1 MPVQLYFSFYNISLT
16 LKEALCYQDRPE
28 IIELL
33 GVNENCITCQSL
45 FNVQLMSEDGLR
57 YNRLII
63 ASMIKDF
70 GSRTKFL
77 ERNFDNTLKRHL
89 CYRNFVAFTNGGQP
103 MGRHNRVVIPRCV
116 VNKIRVKYPDE
127 NEFYTGFSDPVK
139 TP

>member
-16 LKEALCYQDRPE
+16 LKEALCCQDRPE

-89 CYRNFVAFTNGGQP
+89 CYRNFVAFMNGGQP
-103 MGRHNRVVIPRCV
+103 MGRHN
-116 VNKIRVKYPDE
+116 
-127 NEFYTGFSDPVK
+127 
-139 TP
+139 

>member
-1 MPVQLYFSFYNISLT
+1 M
-16 LKEALCYQDRPE
+16 LCQPE

-33 GVNENCITCQSL
+33 GDNENCITCQSL

-77 ERNFDNTLKRHL
+77 ERNFDSTLKRHL
-89 CYRNFVAFTNGGQP
+89 CYRNFVALTIGGQP
-103 MGRHNRVVIPRCV
+103 MQWGAIIVLYIPRCV

-127 NEFYTGFSDPVK
+127 NEFCTGFSDPVK